1 MSKRKAKANRYKS
14 HPQVRLTRR
23 AKKHLKTMAKLNGRD
38 QIQQLSRLV
47 CDAYAKMDWADDE

>member
-1 MSKRKAKANRYKS
+1 MSKRKAKANRFKS

-23 AKKHLKTMAKLNGRD
+23 AKKHLKAMAKLNGRD

-47 CDAYAKMDWADDE
+47 CDAYAELIGADDE